1 MSNRQSENQFR
12 NSLCLLLLSCIG
24 SLTGAWAGEAVQPG
38 FYYHDPADTGLQLKA
53 MRSGAVC
60 SDADG
65 RASVCET
72 AIKIVITGK
81 ESCESSP
88 ATIYPCT
95 RFGYQFD
102 YQGAAPGTAIACT
115 VQRTGPMGRRSSQQY
130 NHELS
135 ADSGSV
141 FYPTYRTFAAVEKRT
156 ILSEVHECTYR
167 GERLSSIEFIIYY
180 EPESS
185 SAPADGGQTA
195 DQYFQE
201 VPNACASPHLTEAT
215 ALGLLGAERVQPSA
229 ASEHIPTFTSQCIYS
244 ARSGTARQVGFNYKF
259 MLSEMFDVDTVEMQ
273 QLQFNATFASGGTAL
288 KETRRD
294 IGDLAFIFD
303 ERDRSSL
310 LVITGIKGP
319 RSFPDR
325 PTEFIA
331 NYFIKHPELTP
342 EQRQGLLIEEALRDL
357 KEWRSSQP

>member
-1 MSNRQSENQFR
+1 MPDSRSENQFR
-12 NSLCLLLLSCIG
+12 NSLCLLLLCCIG
-24 SLTGAWAGEAVQPG
+24 KLTGAWAGESIQPG
-38 FYYHDPADTGLQLKA
+38 FYYHDPAGTGLQLKA

-60 SDADG
+60 SDEAG
-65 RASVCET
+65 RAGVCET
-72 AIKIVITGK
+72 AIKIVITG
-81 ESCESSP
+81 EETCESSP
-88 ATIYPCT
+88 GTVYPCT
-95 RFGYQFD
+95 RFGYEFD

-130 NHELS
+130 SHELS

-156 ILSEVHECTYR
+156 ILSEVHECSYR
-167 GERLSSIEFIIYY
+167 DQRLSSIEYIIYY

-185 SAPADGGQTA
+185 PAPADSEQPA
-195 DQYFQE
+195 DQFFLE
-201 VPNACASPHLTEAT
+201 LPNACASPYLTEAK
-215 ALGLLGAERVQPSA
+215 AARLLGADRVKPSA
-229 ASEHIPTFTSQCIYS
+229 ANEHIPTFASQCIYS
-244 ARSGTARQVGFNYKF
+244 ARSGPARQVGFNYKF

-288 KETRRD
+288 KETLPD

-331 NYFIKHPELTP
+331 NYYIKHPELTP
-342 EQRQGLLIEEALRDL
+342 EQRQALLIEEALRDL
-357 KEWRSSQP
+357 QEWRSNQP